1 MSASLSHIQNIFRW
15 PLLVFLLHILALYSG
30 LYANIPKLDNLLHFL
45 GGMSIAAAA
54 LSFIAYAKHVHMM
67 EIHTWWL
74 RIFLT
79 LALVALAAVDWEFME
94 YILDHTVGSH
104 IQGNVTD
111 TMSDIVLALCGG
123 GIVAMLSKAHT
134 QYTFRNNKK

>member
-1 MSASLSHIQNIFRW
+1 MSTFLSHIQNILRW

-54 LSFIAYAKHVHMM
+54 LSFIAFAKHVHVM

-79 LALVALAAVDWEFME
+79 LALVTLAAVAWECME
-94 YILDHTVGSH
+94 YILDHAIGSH
-104 IQGNVTD
+104 MQGDVTD
-111 TMSDIVLALCGG
+111 TMSDMVLALCGG
-123 GIVAMLSKAHT
+123 GIVVILSKT
-134 QYTFRNNKK
+134 LNQYAIHNN